1 MSLASTWTGLPK
13 QQQIAILVGIPV
25 IICGLVGWLIWT
37 DLQVLGKDE
46 GLVPAFLARSV
57 PGSSWSKIDDERT
70 QIAQQDTAI
79 LEGPKVQADYAKA
92 QKDRKAAEERLPR
105 VADKTEVRQ
114 EIEQLARAIQG
125 AQGMVKL
132 KSFNINQPGS
142 NPGTTRRATELED
155 WIYKIELS
163 CDMNGLIS
171 FIDVLEKNPRFM
183 SVRRINLRPGTVG
196 PDRESGQLKYVLHT
210 VSLDVVTHVY
220 NPEKSK

>member
-1 MSLASTWTGLPK
+1 MSLASTWAGMPK

-25 IICGLVGWLIWT
+25 IVCGLIGWLIWT

-46 GLVPAFLARSV
+46 GLVPAFLARPV
-57 PGSSWSKIDDERT
+57 PGSIWSKIEDERA
-70 QIAQQDTAI
+70 QIAQQDIAI
-79 LEGPKVQADYAKA
+79 QEGPKVQADYAKA

-125 AQGMVKL
+125 AQGIVKP
-132 KSFNINQPGS
+132 KSFNISSSGGSPGAA
-142 NPGTTRRATELED
+142 RRATELEE
-155 WIYKIELS
+155 WLYRIELS

-171 FIDVLEKNPRFM
+171 FIDAIEKNPRFM

-210 VSLDVVTHVY
+210 VSLDVVTYVY